1 MNFHHRN
8 KHQLAIKTKNGETR
22 TRCIIAFL
30 SCIGCILLCLYFGEF
45 HNGFSTNQ
53 DDWGNFGSYICGI
66 ASIFNVIIFTWLT
79 ISIQRA
85 GDEERKK
92 DREHKQLLL
101 ITQIRKE
108 ELINLEKTLNET
120 LQITD
125 LYLPA
130 FFKYQNAQS
139 YLLNYAQSH
148 KALFPLLDDKDVE
161 QIFVNA
167 SSKLRIMRIEA
178 MKSLGFN
185 EIGETIDDQTPISN
199 TVIEASKEFEQL
211 KIIIISK
218 LEEYIINQI
227 NC

>member
-1 MNFHHRN
+1 MNFHYRN
-8 KHQLAIKTKNGETR
+8 KHLLAIKTQNGETR
-22 TRCIIAFL
+22 TCWIITFL
-30 SCIGCILLCLYFGEF
+30 LCLGCILLCLYFWKF

-53 DDWGNFGSYICGI
+53 DDLGNFGSYICGI

-108 ELINLEKTLNET
+108 ELINLEKTLNDT

-161 QIFVNA
+161 QDEEQAYF
-167 SSKLRIMRIEA
+167 
-178 MKSLGFN
+178 FN
-185 EIGETIDDQTPISN
+185 NLLDNLVEKVMAERQGIPKPRFPRPAQ
-199 TVIEASKEFEQL
+199 KEFNPFDNFDF
-211 KIIIISK
+211 S
-218 LEEYIINQI
+218 
-227 NC
+227 

>member
-8 KHQLAIKTKNGETR
+8 MHQLTIKTKNRETR
-22 TRCIIAFL
+22 TCWIISFL
-30 SCIGCILLCLYFGEF
+30 SCIGCILLCLYFWEF

-161 QIFVNA
+161 HIFVNA

-185 EIGETIDDQTPISN
+185 EIGEKIDDQTPISN
-199 TVIEASKEFEQL
+199 TFIEASKEFEQL

>member
-1 MNFHHRN
+1 M
-8 KHQLAIKTKNGETR
+8 KNE
-22 TRCIIAFL
+22 
-30 SCIGCILLCLYFGEF
+30 
-45 HNGFSTNQ
+45 
-53 DDWGNFGSYICGI
+53 
-66 ASIFNVIIFTWLT
+66 
-79 ISIQRA
+79 
-85 GDEERKK
+85 KK

-167 SSKLRIMRIEA
+167 SSKLSIMRIEA

-185 EIGETIDDQTPISN
+185 EIGEKKNDLTPISN
-199 TVIEASKEFEQL
+199 TFIEASKEFEQL

>member
-1 MNFHHRN
+1 M
-8 KHQLAIKTKNGETR
+8 
-22 TRCIIAFL
+22 
-30 SCIGCILLCLYFGEF
+30 
-45 HNGFSTNQ
+45 
-53 DDWGNFGSYICGI
+53 
-66 ASIFNVIIFTWLT
+66 
-79 ISIQRA
+79 
-85 GDEERKK
+85 
-92 DREHKQLLL
+92 
-101 ITQIRKE
+101 
-108 ELINLEKTLNET
+108 INLEKTLNET

-185 EIGETIDDQTPISN
+185 EIGEKIDDQTPISN
-199 TVIEASKEFEQL
+199 TFIEASKEFEQL